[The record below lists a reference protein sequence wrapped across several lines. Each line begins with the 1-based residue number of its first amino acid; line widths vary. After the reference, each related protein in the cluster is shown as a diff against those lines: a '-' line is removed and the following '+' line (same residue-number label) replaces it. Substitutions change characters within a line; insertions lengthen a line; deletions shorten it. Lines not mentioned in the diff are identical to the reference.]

1 MCGYDTDSRSGHRY
15 TGCYAW
21 TWQQRN
27 AETLPYN
34 LNTQFRE
41 IVQPKKVCV
50 DRQAQG
56 WHKKPIQGFI
66 GFENY

>member
-34 LNTQFRE
+34 LNKQFTE
-41 IVQPKKVCV
+41 KVIGQSKKVCV
-50 DRQAQG
+50 DEQAQG
-56 WHKKPIQGFI
+56 WHKKT
-66 GFENY
+66 